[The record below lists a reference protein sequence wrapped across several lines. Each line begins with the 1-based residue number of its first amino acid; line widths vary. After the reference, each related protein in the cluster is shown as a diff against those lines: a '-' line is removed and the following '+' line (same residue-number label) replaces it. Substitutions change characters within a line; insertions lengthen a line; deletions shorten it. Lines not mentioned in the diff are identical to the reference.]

1 MKKLSDFVLER
12 KGEPIDDQWLNDEKP
27 VMTKDGR
34 QAMINKLDNLKVLQ
48 ERILSL
54 HHQGYNNKEIQRT
67 IYPKTYPITYF
78 SLGEWDTMHV
88 INSFVNESDH

>member
-1 MKKLSDFVLER
+1 MPSIMQSIERVLTYDF
-12 KGEPIDDQWLNDEKP
+12 DE
-27 VMTKDGR
+27 VFCCHAGYVEDGR
-34 QAMINKLDNLKVLQ
+34 QALTNKLDNLKVLQ

-54 HHQGYNNKEIQRT
+54 HHQGYSNKEIQRT
-67 IYPKTYPITYF
+67 IYPNTYPITYF